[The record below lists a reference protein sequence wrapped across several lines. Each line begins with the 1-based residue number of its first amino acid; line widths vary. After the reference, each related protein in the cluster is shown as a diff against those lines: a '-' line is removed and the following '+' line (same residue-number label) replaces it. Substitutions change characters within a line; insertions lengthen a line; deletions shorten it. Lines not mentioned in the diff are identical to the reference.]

1 MMVERVEDHLFMYRR
16 PVYRVFQYLETSE

>member
-16 PVYRVFQYLETSE
+16 PVYRVFQYLETTE